1 LESKYFSLL
10 KWRAETGVTVVG
22 VWLGWFQ
29 VQVGTKD
36 HVMVDVNYF
45 PSFKDVSD
53 KEALPAFWDALRSA
67 HANKDGS
74 VL

>member
-1 LESKYFSLL
+1 MLKLLETETQWLVVVLIRLL
-10 KWRAETGVTVVG
+10 K
-22 VWLGWFQ
+22 LQ

-53 KEALPAFWDALRSA
+53 DEAIPAFWAALRDA
-67 HANKDGS
+67 HANKSGS
-74 VL
+74 NI

>member
-1 LESKYFSLL
+1 MLSWDVLD
-10 KWRAETGVTVVG
+10 WD
-22 VWLGWFQ
+22 Q

-53 KEALPAFWDALRSA
+53 KEAIPAFWAALRNA
-67 HANKDGS
+67 HASRGGS
-74 VL
+74 SL